1 MNKCIKLL
9 SKKKFS
15 ITFLE
20 SASAGYLAYRFSQ
33 NKYSGDIL
41 YGGLVCYDMKVK
53 ENILKI
59 RPEFI
64 KKYTPESIE
73 VTEKMVKKAHKIFNS
88 NLYIACT
95 GLLKKGG
102 SETKEKPVGTFFY
115 VISYKDQI
123 YKFQFFCE
131 GTPAEKLKKLV
142 KNISSSLIK
151 IIENKKISK
160 K

>member
-9 SKKKFS
+9 YQKKLS

-20 SASAGYLAYRFSQ
+20 SASAGYLAYKFSQ

-59 RPEFI
+59 SPKLI
-64 KKYTPESIE
+64 KKYTPESME
-73 VTEKMVKKAHKIFNS
+73 VTQEMVRQASKIFNS
-88 NLYIACT
+88 DLYIACT
-95 GLLKKGG
+95 GLLKRGG

-115 VISYKDQI
+115 VISYKDNI
-123 YKFQFFCE
+123 YSFQFICKGKPE
-131 GTPAEKLKKLV
+131 EKLKKLM
-142 KNISSSLIK
+142 KNINRSLIR
-151 IIENKKISK
+151 IIDKEE
-160 K
+160 

>member
-1 MNKCIKLL
+1 MEEGMNKCVKLL
-9 SKKKFS
+9 AKKSIS

-59 RPEFI
+59 KREFI
-64 KKYTPESIE
+64 EKYTPESME
-73 VTEKMVKKAHKIFNS
+73 VTQELVKKAIKIFDS
-88 NLYIACT
+88 DLYIACT
-95 GLLKKGG
+95 GLLKRGG

-115 VISYKDQI
+115 VIYYQGDMHCFRVHCKG
-123 YKFQFFCE
+123 KPE
-131 GTPAEKLKKLV
+131 EKLKKLV
-142 KNISSSLIK
+142 KYINQSLIK
-151 IIENKKISK
+151 IIKI
-160 K
+160 